1 MINKYSEQE
10 LVIWLKLSKVK
21 GLGPRKLINLYSIFE
36 NVNRI
41 YEASDAQLLNT
52 RLFNEERLIEWNKL
66 KNASEENFIKVIRE
80 CQENNIDILPL
91 FDSNYPKKLLN
102 VPYPPFTLFLKGD
115 TSLFNSKII
124 SMVGTRVASADAL
137 EWTFRRAKELANKD
151 FTIIS
156 GGALGTDTVAHR
168 GALESENGK
177 TICVLGAG
185 LLRPFPE
192 ENAGLFKEIE
202 KKGLLMSEHLPT
214 FPGNKIA
221 LLQRNRITSGLSE
234 ILVLCSSRLIGGA
247 MVQSR
252 IAFEQRVPILYPSLD
267 LGLHPNE
274 GPQFVRQQYGAKEV
288 KTTEDIINFYN
299 SFAKENPYSQKQQG
313 L

>member
-1 MINKYSEQE
+1 MITSNYSERE
-10 LVIWLKLSKVK
+10 LVIWLKLSKVN
-21 GLGPRKLINLYSIFE
+21 GLGPRKLINLYSVFE
-36 NVNRI
+36 NLNRI

-52 RLFNEERLIEWNKL
+52 RLFNERKIIEWNKL
-66 KNASEENFIKVIRE
+66 KNASEENFIKVLRE
-80 CQENNIDILPL
+80 CQENDIHILPL

-102 VPYPPFTLFLKGD
+102 APYPPFTLFLKGD

-124 SMVGTRVASADAL
+124 SMVGTREAGSNAL
-137 EWTFRRAKELANKD
+137 KWTFNRAKELADKG

-156 GGALGTDTVAHR
+156 GGALGTDTAAHK
-168 GALESENGK
+168 GALESGYGK

-185 LLRPFPE
+185 LLKPFPE
-192 ENAGLFKEIE
+192 ENIELFKEVE
-202 KKGLLMSEHLPT
+202 KKGLLISEHLPT

-274 GPQFVRQQYGAKEV
+274 GPEFVRQQYGAKEV
-288 KTTEDIINFYN
+288 KTTEDIVNFYN
-299 SFAKENPYSQKQQG
+299 SYAKDNPYSQKQ